1 MAVFFFVHE
10 KACQVIQY
18 PEKIKCELRHK
29 FDLKSKKIILELV
42 DYRKEQRTRE
52 KLKFKNSS
60 HDKK

>member
-1 MAVFFFVHE
+1 MHE

-52 KLKFKNSS
+52 KLRLTKFLPR
-60 HDKK
+60 